1 MPVTNRG
8 DARAEIY
15 ALFQTAW
22 LADALSDGVPVLY
35 EGKKATVPTD
45 AESGEPVDAP
55 SWARVSLRHNTDQTG
70 GTQASAGGDANG
82 TRVYDRE
89 GVVSVQIFTTPGK
102 GLRLAD
108 NLGSIAQK
116 AFQGK
121 TTSPGGIWFRHVRIV
136 EVGASGDWYQTNVL
150 AEFVYQEVT

>member
-35 EGKKATVPTD
+35 EGKKATVPID

-55 SWARVSLRHNTDQTG
+55 TWARVSLRHNTDETG
-70 GTQASAGGDANG
+70 GQDGAIAGADS
-82 TRVYDRE
+82 TRTYDRE
-89 GVVSVQIFTTPGK
+89 GVAFVQIFTTPGK

-121 TTSPGGIWFRHVRIV
+121 QTSPGGIWFRRVRVV
-136 EVGASGDWYQTNVL
+136 EVGESGDWFQTNVV